1 MRRAL
6 RQAGLALLCSAA
18 LLGPPPPAGAEEAA
32 AGLERKIAEIDR
44 LLEAWQLTPA
54 RALAEE
60 LLRAHP
66 DLPAVQLGA
75 AWVKFH
81 QGEHAAARALAERA
95 AAAFQGALERD
106 PRLGLIRDT
115 AQVTAGFSLFRS
127 PDGRVEVAYAAGVD
141 EVLLP
146 DVVEAV
152 ERTLSVV
159 GRDLGQVPDHP
170 IRVELLPDSE
180 ALSRLTGLGLE
191 AIQTS
196 GTIAVCKWNRLMLT
210 SPRAAL
216 MGYGYLDTASHELI
230 HLLVSQRTWNH
241 TPIWLH
247 EALAKHEEG
256 RWREGEPLYRPGLSP
271 REESRLSRA
280 VRAQALITFEQMHP
294 SMALLPS
301 AEAAE
306 LAFSEVYTVTAFLL
320 SRGGYPRLRELLAA
334 LEGGAEDMAAIRAVY
349 GFSRAEFV
357 RAWLDFLRAER
368 FEELTGDEELEGPA
382 AARREGGS
390 DGERRLLAT
399 RRLEL
404 RDHYHLGQLLRARG
418 RTAASA
424 VQYQKARDLAGRRHA
439 ALWVVADKLGL
450 ALLELDRRA
459 EARAV
464 FEESLQLHPE
474 GLEAHLH
481 LGQVLLPE
489 EPEAAFLHGRE
500 AVRQNPLDPR
510 VHRLL
515 SAAARALRARGDADG
530 RWAAAE
536 ARHTAAL
543 RILGLARLDADED
556 EDRGAPPA
564 AGAGSAPRP
573 GTAPGPAPARLRVL
587 SQPWARVWLDL
598 QDTGLTTP
606 VLELEVAPGRHWVAL
621 VADCPEGQGGQAV
634 ELVDAR
640 AGELSVVDRR
650 LCEPAGP

>member
-1 MRRAL
+1 MSRSARLAW
-6 RQAGLALLCSAA
+6 AGLGLLTLLAA
-18 LLGPPPPAGAEEAA
+18 PPRVRAEEAA
-32 AGLERKIAEIDR
+32 ATGGAAGLEQQLAEVDR

-54 RALAEE
+54 RTLAER
-60 LLRAHP
+60 LLLEHP
-66 DLPAVQLGA
+66 DLPGAQLAA

-81 QGEHAAARALAERA
+81 QGEHAAARELAERA

-115 AQVTAGFSLFRS
+115 AQVTAGFRLFRS
-127 PDGRVEVAYAAGVD
+127 SDDRVEVAYAAGVD

-159 GRDLGQVPDHP
+159 GRDLGQIPDHP

-180 ALSRLTGLGLE
+180 ALSKLTGLSLE

-247 EALAKHEEG
+247 EAIAKHEES
-256 RWREGEPLYRPGLSP
+256 RWREGEPLYRPGLTP

-280 VRAQALITFEQMHP
+280 ARTQALITFEQMHP

-320 SRGGYPRLRELLAA
+320 SRGGYPKLGELLDA
-334 LEGGAEDMAAIRAVY
+334 LAGGAEDMAAIRAVY
-349 GFSRAEFV
+349 GFTRERFV
-357 RAWLDFLRAER
+357 RAWLEYLRAER
-368 FEELTGDEELEGPA
+368 FEELSGDEALEAPGPA
-382 AARREGGS
+382 RKPGQNA
-390 DGERRLLAT
+390 GERRLLAT

-424 VQYQKARDLAGRRHA
+424 VQYLKARELAGSRHA

-450 ALLELDRRA
+450 ALLELDRKG
-459 EARAV
+459 EARAA
-464 FEESLQLHPE
+464 FEESLRLHPE
-474 GLEAHLH
+474 GLEAHLY
-481 LGQVLLPE
+481 LGQVLLAE
-489 EPEAAFLHGRE
+489 DPEAAFLHGRE

-510 VHRLL
+510 VHHLL
-515 SAAARALRARGDADG
+515 FEAARALQKKGDADG
-530 RWAAAE
+530 RWAAAA
-536 ARHTAAL
+536 ARHEAAL
-543 RILGLARLDADED
+543 RVLGLALRETDEGG
-556 EDRGAPPA
+556 EA
-564 AGAGSAPRP
+564 APRP
-573 GTAPGPAPARLRVL
+573 AAAARADAPPTTARLRVL

-606 VLELEVAPGRHWVAL
+606 VLELAVTPGRHWVAL
-621 VADCPEGQGGQAV
+621 VADCSAGQGGKAV

-640 AGELSVVDRR
+640 AGELSVIDRR
-650 LCEPAGP
+650 LCAPPGP